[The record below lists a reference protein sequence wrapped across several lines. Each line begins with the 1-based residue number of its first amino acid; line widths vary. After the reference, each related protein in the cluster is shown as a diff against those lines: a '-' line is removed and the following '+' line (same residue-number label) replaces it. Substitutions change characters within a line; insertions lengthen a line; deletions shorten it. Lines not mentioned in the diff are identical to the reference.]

1 MKTLTLTAILGFAL
15 AVNAGADTLT
25 FDSIN
30 TSTAPFQ
37 LDITTTN
44 YLAQYGITLVNNSP
58 GTTVDVLCANA
69 DYNTSCTEG
78 QGAIFA
84 HSGPNVLKQSG
95 NGAES
100 YTLQFSNPLSSLS
113 FYTAGYYG
121 LAPNGLLVA
130 QWSVTAYDGAT
141 AVNSVGQPM
150 TGYFVNVAP
159 EQWTLTGPGITS
171 ATFSFNCFQRCGEG
185 LIIDDLSSPDLVETT
200 PEPATLWL
208 LATGLLAL
216 CGAVIRRRRTNP
228 ITTGELQ

>member
-1 MKTLTLTAILGFAL
+1 MRTGLRRPHARGARNGCFFRAARSGQPRAYARASIAGCNRMKTLTLTAILGFAL

-69 DYNTSCTEG
+69 DYNTYCTEG

-159 EQWTLTGPGITS
+159 EQWTD
-171 ATFSFNCFQRCGEG
+171 RK
-185 LIIDDLSSPDLVETT
+185 
-200 PEPATLWL
+200 
-208 LATGLLAL
+208 
-216 CGAVIRRRRTNP
+216 
-228 ITTGELQ
+228 